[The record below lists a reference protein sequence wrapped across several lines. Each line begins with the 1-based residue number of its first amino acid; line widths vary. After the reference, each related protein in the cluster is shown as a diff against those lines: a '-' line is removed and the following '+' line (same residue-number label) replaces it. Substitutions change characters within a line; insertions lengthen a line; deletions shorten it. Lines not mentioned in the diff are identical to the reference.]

1 MAQASHLDVQLV
13 AHSQFHPPTDIGWE
27 TDAATDPEALV
38 EFAGRACYE
47 TFNKPNPRTR
57 SNDAYIRHIMEV
69 GHLALLEHPTATIY
83 VRGISR
89 GATHELT
96 RHRHFSFS
104 QLSQRFVHP
113 EESEVAVPKLIADDA
128 ELSQVFFRAIDNTRL
143 AYDELLA
150 ALELKLRDE
159 PNAVL
164 RRKQSHQAA
173 QAILPRATESRIVVT
188 GNFRTWRHFIG
199 MRATEHADVEIRELA
214 VACLKLLKTV
224 APTVFGDFEV
234 AALADGTEMATSPYV
249 TDF

>member
-1 MAQASHLDVQLV
+1 MAQASHLHVQLV

-150 ALELKLRDE
+150 AL
-159 PNAVL
+159 
-164 RRKQSHQAA
+164 
-173 QAILPRATESRIVVT
+173 
-188 GNFRTWRHFIG
+188 
-199 MRATEHADVEIRELA
+199 
-214 VACLKLLKTV
+214 
-224 APTVFGDFEV
+224 
-234 AALADGTEMATSPYV
+234 
-249 TDF
+249 

>member
-1 MAQASHLDVQLV
+1 MAQASHLHVQLV

-159 PNAVL
+159 PTRYSDANKHTRQPKLSCHAL
-164 RRKQSHQAA
+164 LSPASWS
-173 QAILPRATESRIVVT
+173 PVT
-188 GNFRTWRHFIG
+188 SVPGGISSACAPPNTPMWKSG
-199 MRATEHADVEIRELA
+199 KSPWLA
-214 VACLKLLKTV
+214 
-224 APTVFGDFEV
+224 
-234 AALADGTEMATSPYV
+234 
-249 TDF
+249 